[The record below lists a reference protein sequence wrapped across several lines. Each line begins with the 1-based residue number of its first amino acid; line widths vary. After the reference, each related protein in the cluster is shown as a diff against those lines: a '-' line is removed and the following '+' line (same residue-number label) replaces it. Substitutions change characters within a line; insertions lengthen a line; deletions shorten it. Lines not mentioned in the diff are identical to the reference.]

1 MLGAEAVVCAV
12 SPVISSTTS
21 FSSVSTIIAF
31 GFVVADEGPVVLN
44 VGVRDVL
51 VISEYQLIHA
61 SNGNDVRVYTFLEQ
75 PAGIS
80 KTTETPGEQRNQPV
94 QLSMPF
100 PSNPLRHLQFP
111 STMQSASEWQ
121 SRESKW
127 QLGPELETYAL
138 NKLLEGVKT
147 KAHQP

>member
-51 VISEYQLIHA
+51 VIS
-61 SNGNDVRVYTFLEQ
+61 
-75 PAGIS
+75 
-80 KTTETPGEQRNQPV
+80 V

-127 QLGPELETYAL
+127 QLGL
-138 NKLLEGVKT
+138 
-147 KAHQP
+147 